1 MLYGILA
8 ERMHQP
14 IGLMNVIYRKAV
26 PEDTPGCIDL
36 RGKTRENAFSVEELK
51 ALGITLDSWRASIA
65 DGSLPGY
72 VALVDGELA
81 GYCFGDRETGEIA
94 VLALL
99 PAHEDMGIGK
109 VLLDLMAEEFRGL
122 GFRRLFLGCSPDPQV
137 RSHGFYRHLG
147 WKPTGE
153 FDAAGDEV
161 LEYLFS

>member
-1 MLYGILA
+1 M
-8 ERMHQP
+8 P
-14 IGLMNVIYRKAV
+14 ITYRQAI
-26 PEDTPGCIDL
+26 PEDTPACLDL
-36 RGKTRENAFSVEELK
+36 RGRTRENAFSVDELE
-51 ALGITLDSWRASIA
+51 ALGITLESWRAGIT

-81 GYCFGDRETGEIA
+81 GYCFGDRDTGEIA

-99 PAHEDMGIGK
+99 PAYEGRGIGK
-109 VLLDLMAEEFRGL
+109 ALLALMVEEFKGL
-122 GFRRLFLGCSPDPQV
+122 GFQRLFLGCSPDPRV

-161 LEYLFS
+161 LAYVPS

>member
-1 MLYGILA
+1 M
-8 ERMHQP
+8 P
-14 IGLMNVIYRKAV
+14 ITYRQAI
-26 PEDTPGCIDL
+26 PEDTPACLDL
-36 RGKTRENAFSVEELK
+36 RGRTRENAFSVDELE
-51 ALGITLDSWRASIA
+51 ALGITLESWQAGIA

-81 GYCFGDRETGEIA
+81 GYCFGERDTGEIG

-99 PAHEDMGIGK
+99 PAYEGQGIGK
-109 VLLDLMAEEFRGL
+109 ALLALMVEEFKGL
-122 GFRRLFLGCSPDPQV
+122 GFQRLFLGCSPDPQV

-161 LEYLFS
+161 LAYVPS